1 MAQNFKKLMKRF
13 NKLPLLCKIAGI
25 LVLALVIKLVVD
37 CLSRKVEGMS
47 NPKELIY
54 FYMDGCGHC
63 EKFSPTWDK
72 FVAQYKGPLK
82 LKKIEHKDVGKF
94 GKKINEIIEG
104 YPTVVLVDEQGN
116 GLAYEGE
123 RTVQGLEVFAK

>member
-25 LVLALVIKLVVD
+25 VVLALVIKLLVD

-54 FYMDGCGHC
+54 FYWDKCGHC
-63 EKFSPTWDK
+63 KDFTPIWDE
-72 FVAQYKGPLK
+72 FVQKYQGPLT
-82 LKKIEHKDVGKF
+82 LKKLETKEAGDLI
-94 GKKINEIIEG
+94 KKYNIKG
-104 YPTVVLVDEQGN
+104 YPTVVLVDEQGQHK
-116 GLAYEGE
+116 EFDGE
-123 RTVQGLEVFAK
+123 RTVQGLEVFTK